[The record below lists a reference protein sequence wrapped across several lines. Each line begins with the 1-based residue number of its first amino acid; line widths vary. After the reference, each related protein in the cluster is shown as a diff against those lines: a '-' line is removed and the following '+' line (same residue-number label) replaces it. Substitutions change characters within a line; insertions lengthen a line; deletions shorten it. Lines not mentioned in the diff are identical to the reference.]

1 MQWADFTWILFRGK
15 KLVNSNGLP
24 EISQQPEGHLD
35 FYLDE
40 LALPVPELAALTHY
54 MISEAGGKNTTK
66 WNANNENIFK
76 KV

>member
-1 MQWADFTWILFRGK
+1 MD
-15 KLVNSNGLP
+15 LP

-54 MISEAGGKNTTK
+54 MISEAGGKKTTK

>member
-1 MQWADFTWILFRGK
+1 MD
-15 KLVNSNGLP
+15 LP

-54 MISEAGGKNTTK
+54 MISEAEGKK
-66 WNANNENIFK
+66 LLNETLIMKIFSRK
-76 KV
+76 SNSKIYMIISKTCRYV

>member
-1 MQWADFTWILFRGK
+1 MH
-15 KLVNSNGLP
+15 LP

-54 MISEAGGKNTTK
+54 MISEAGGKKATK

>member
-1 MQWADFTWILFRGK
+1 MH
-15 KLVNSNGLP
+15 LP

-54 MISEAGGKNTTK
+54 MISEAGGKKATK
-66 WNANNENIFK
+66 
-76 KV
+76 